1 MHSGCQS
8 GSYRTRTSGA
18 KTYRPQLTEQAGHL
32 STISALEPRFRARL
46 VANWCLRPP
55 GYGGSLR
62 WALEQSL
69 GVVTVAERRRRAN
82 VTGGRRH
89 SWQVTA
95 SDEEAAALVVKA
107 EQARKTVPALLFDA
121 AMAEGRTETL
131 VVGVE
136 IRDELTAIRNMMR
149 ALGNNVNQLA
159 KHANATGEF
168 PAEAHA
174 AITAVQRTAA
184 RINDTLLELGQ
195 R

>member
-1 MHSGCQS
+1 MFAS
-8 GSYRTRTSGA
+8 
-18 KTYRPQLTEQAGHL
+18 
-32 STISALEPRFRARL
+32 PRL
-46 VANWCLRPP
+46 W
-55 GYGGSLR
+55 GSLR

-174 AITAVQRTAA
+174 AITAVQRTAS

>member
-46 VANWCLRPP
+46 MANWCLRPP
-55 GYGGSLR
+55 LCGGRCAGHLD
-62 WALEQSL
+62 QSL
-69 GVVTVAERRRRAN
+69 GVVAVAERRRRAN
-82 VTGGRRH
+82 VKGGRPH

-107 EQARKTVPALLFDA
+107 AQAKKTVPALLFDA
-121 AMAEGRTETL
+121 AMAEGRAETF
-131 VVGVE
+131 VVGAEV
-136 IRDELTAIRNMMR
+136 RDELTAIRNMMR
-149 ALGNNVNQLA
+149 ALGNNINQLA

-168 PAEAHA
+168 PAEAQS
-174 AITAVQRTAA
+174 AIKAVQRTAA
-184 RINDTLLELGQ
+184 RINDTLLELG
-195 R
+195 RR